1 MKSTVPALEIST
13 RGLQNSKILELTV
26 LGTASRETVG
36 SEPMP
41 LKSSCNFNGLFAYVS
56 HSSRRVVFSL
66 VEGSGID
73 LMFSTIRSYLYHGG
87 EHWS

>member
-26 LGTASRETVG
+26 LGTAPQVTVG

-41 LKSSCNFNGLFAYVS
+41 LKSSSTFNGLIAYVI
-56 HSSRRVVFSL
+56 HSSMRVVFSR
-66 VEGSGID
+66 VEGSGIA
-73 LMFSTIRSYLYHGG
+73 LMFWTIRSYLYHWG
-87 EHWS
+87 